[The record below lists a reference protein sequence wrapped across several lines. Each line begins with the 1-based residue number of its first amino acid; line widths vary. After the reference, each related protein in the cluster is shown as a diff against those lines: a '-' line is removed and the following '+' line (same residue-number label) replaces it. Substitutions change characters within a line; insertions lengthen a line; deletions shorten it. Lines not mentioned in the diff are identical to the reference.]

1 MLLFSVHTKS
11 AGVTRPVVVVGNQSR
26 YKSRPRTPLRGLSA
40 GVYDLLLNLLKEIS
54 YVSTRSEQIANANLS
69 MSEAFSRPIKDKYSD
84 YFNKYKDSPPSPEG
98 KLSFNVFFEGG

>member
-1 MLLFSVHTKS
+1 MLLFSVHTKI

-69 MSEAFSRPIKDKYSD
+69 MSEAF
-84 YFNKYKDSPPSPEG
+84 
-98 KLSFNVFFEGG
+98 